1 MRFVSTH
8 TSIPVPRVHGVF
20 LNAGQGTEGWIV
32 MDFIEGVLLR
42 DCWSAMN
49 DHQQRNVKGQIKEY
63 LGQLRSIEND
73 QNNQICSCTGGPI
86 HDFRIFMGQ
95 LVGPYKSITEF
106 HDFLYSHAIRSCPP
120 DIPIKVKRHNDNYR
134 IVFTHADFGPWQI
147 IVCADDLG
155 KIVGILDWE
164 TAGWYPEYWEF
175 SKAAISPGLDGADWR
190 GIMANAIGP
199 YYEEEQRECDHIDY
213 QGCT

>member
-1 MRFVSTH
+1 
-8 TSIPVPRVHGVF
+8 
-20 LNAGQGTEGWIV
+20 

-106 HDFLYSHAIRSCPP
+106 HDFLYSHAIRGCPP

-147 IVCADDLG
+147 IVRADDLG

-164 TAGWYPEYWEF
+164 TAGWYPGYWEF
-175 SKAAISPGLDGADWR
+175 SKAAISPGLNRADWR
-190 GIMANAIGP
+190 GIMADAIGP

-213 QGCT
+213 QGST